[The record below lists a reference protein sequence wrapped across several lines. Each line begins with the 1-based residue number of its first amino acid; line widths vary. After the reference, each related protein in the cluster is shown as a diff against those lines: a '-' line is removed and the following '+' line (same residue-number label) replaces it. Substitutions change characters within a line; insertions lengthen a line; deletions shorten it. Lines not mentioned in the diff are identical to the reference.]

1 MRMHRLYYALAESLS
16 GRALR
21 AAGVAT
27 SMLGKG
33 RERFDM
39 EMRALRA
46 DTAEDLALLQNG
58 VFAGNYGRTGAAEL
72 LRLGEALSETVTS
85 SLGVAWLLRGKTL
98 RVWGLFDR
106 VRLLSTLT
114 ERLAH
119 IVELLETA
127 TAGEAAPEFV
137 AFRAAACRL
146 PFPEEQLREDLQ
158 EGWKH
163 GRGHCGRHT
172 FPPPRCFLPKTERLR
187 RRDPLPGFRR
197 RRFFFFFL
205 PLKRNPGNDI
215 LKTENC
221 P

>member
-1 MRMHRLYYALAESLS
+1 MHRLYYALAESLS

-58 VFAGNYGRTGAAEL
+58 VLAGNYGRTGAAEL

-114 ERLAH
+114 ERLDH

-127 TAGEAAPEFV
+127 TAGEAAPEFA

-158 EGWKH
+158 EGA
-163 GRGHCGRHT
+163 
-172 FPPPRCFLPKTERLR
+172 
-187 RRDPLPGFRR
+187 PLPEILLILRLEAWQR
-197 RRFFFFFL
+197 ALREAYISAAALFL
-205 PLKRNPGNDI
+205 AKN
-215 LKTENC
+215 
-221 P
+221 

>member
-1 MRMHRLYYALAESLS
+1 MHRLYYALAESLS
-16 GRALR
+16 GRAVR

-58 VFAGNYGRTGAAEL
+58 VLAGNYGKTGGAEL

-114 ERLAH
+114 ERLSH
-119 IVELLETA
+119 IIELLETA
-127 TAGEAAPEFV
+127 SAGEAAPEFA
-137 AFRAAACRL
+137 AFRTAACRL

-158 EGWKH
+158 EG
-163 GRGHCGRHT
+163 T
-172 FPPPRCFLPKTERLR
+172 
-187 RRDPLPGFRR
+187 PLPEILLILRMEAWQR
-197 RRFFFFFL
+197 ALRDAYISAAALFL
-205 PLKRNPGNDI
+205 AKN
-215 LKTENC
+215 
-221 P
+221 